1 MSTPRTRG
9 SPVDTDQLSLFSEPP
24 TSKIGDNLVEESF
37 DDRSDATLA
46 TWLSDPGA
54 LETSQADDG
63 QEPGEGQSASTS
75 SVRGSRADWEPAL
88 RVDGGSEG
96 GLPGGVGDRDEG
108 VGISSGRGRP
118 APVVIR
124 SSDTQPESSLAHD
137 LRITTSHAIGQGTLK
152 QKAQANLDA
161 IRILKIIEADNRP
174 AAPEEKAAL
183 VKYSGW
189 GAMPNAFA
197 VQPPGEWRD
206 VADELR
212 DLLTADEYASARAST
227 PNAHYTSPEVIQAIW
242 GAMERFGLQP
252 GAQILEPSV
261 GVGHFFGLMPEGLH
275 EGATRTGVELD
286 SISARI
292 ARKLYSDSTIYAKA
306 FEDTPLPKDFFDA
319 AVGNVPFGNYPVFD
333 PAYRRSPQ
341 LTRSIHD
348 YFLTKTLDVVRPGG
362 LLALITSRYTMD
374 KEDSTVR
381 RHLAE
386 GSHLLGA
393 VRLPNT
399 TFKVNAG
406 TEVTTDILFLQKRAP
421 QTPARLES
429 WLELRTVD
437 TADGP
442 LHINEY
448 FARHPEMM
456 LGRMGIASGQYGDSP
471 ALIGNLAPDA
481 LQKAVF
487 LLPASVYTRSA
498 SADRALRVDFDQV
511 PAAGAVKEGGL
522 AEQDGQIVV
531 RHGNTFET
539 LKVPASVRARIR
551 GMLQVRDSVREVFR
565 TQLSE
570 APDHI
575 IVAAR
580 QRLNAAYNLFTSRF
594 GPLNARENVK
604 AFAGDPDQPLLLS
617 LEEFDPETKRATK
630 TAIFDRRTLERYRP
644 VERAESASE
653 ALLVSLNETGQ
664 IDWPR
669 MESLTGRSS
678 AELQKELGPLV
689 YRNPENATWETADR
703 YLSGNVRT
711 KLAAAEAA
719 EQSDPAYHRNVEAL
733 KAVQPKDLEPTEIE
747 ARFGSPWIPPSD
759 VRDFVTELLDVPRDS
774 VRIGYAEKIATW
786 TVELD
791 YQAKYV
797 VNNTTTHG
805 TSRFR
810 ASELI
815 EQSLNGRTPTA
826 YDEHEDGSRTVN
838 QLETIAAREKQQ
850 QLKDRFRDWVWE
862 DRERAERLAKEY
874 NFRFNNIRLRD
885 FDGSHLTLPGMV
897 RTSLR
902 DGDLSPHQKNAIWRI
917 LQGGSPLLAH
927 VVGAG
932 KTWTMAAAAMEL
944 RRLGLAKKPMF
955 VVPNHLVDQWGAE
968 FLKLYPQ
975 ATLFVAGKDH
985 FESGNRQQAMAR
997 IATGTYDAVIVA
1009 HRSFEFLPV
1018 SDAYFNRFLEKQLAE
1033 LDVEIG
1039 LAQESKDENRRI
1051 VKELEKAKKRLTV
1064 RLKKRADRDSKD
1076 RTMTFEEL
1084 GIDQLFVDEADLYKN
1099 LGYVTKMNRI
1109 AGLPNSDSNRAF
1121 DMFLKI
1127 RYLQEQSDGRGVV
1140 FATGTPISN
1149 TLAEMYTMLR
1159 YLGPE
1164 MHSERNVD
1172 HFDSWA
1178 ANFAEAVTSLELAP
1192 DGSGYRMH
1200 TRFAK
1205 FINLPEL
1212 LSMFR
1217 TVADVQ
1223 TADMLNLPRP
1233 ALENGKPTSVAA
1245 PASPEL
1251 KAFIRTLT
1259 ERAERLRKERVDPTV
1274 DNMLKITGEGRKAA
1288 LDMRLVDPAASPGDG
1303 TKIDLAVTR
1312 ILEIW
1317 KETQNDR
1324 STQLVFSDLS
1334 TPDSQRFN
1342 VYDDVRSKLVH
1353 AGVPAAEIAFIHD
1366 ADTDAA
1372 KKVLFDA
1379 VNGGRIR
1386 VLLGSTEKM
1395 GAGTNVQR
1403 RLVALHHLDA
1413 PWRPRDIEQREG
1425 RILRQGNT
1433 SKEVQI
1439 YRYVTEGSFDAY
1451 MWQTLETKARFIQ
1464 QVMRGETSVRSAE
1477 DLESGALTYAEIKA
1491 IASGNPLVVEKIK
1504 IDTEIRKLDQLRAV
1518 HANQQRHI
1526 RWQIRDLPR
1535 QIAEERQHL
1544 AHIEADI
1551 ATRNSTD
1558 SHEFSMT
1565 VGNRLFSGKG
1575 AREAAANALTRAVL
1589 SWRDDQTSQS
1599 RGAIAGFE
1607 ILSKG
1612 KSTGFGL
1619 DQDERLPQLY
1629 VRGRATYPANL
1640 NAANPVGTVQSIEHA
1655 LRNLDKLAVEQHMRL
1670 TRIEK
1675 ELADYQSHAER
1686 HFEHEERLKQLLDR
1700 QSELNSL
1707 LDLDKSDQQ
1716 AAGSFPDKD
1725 ASEISGVVAAAMPK
1739 RDELAKAAEAYMRSS
1754 GTAIREMPI
1763 TEHLAPQDGSVT
1775 GRAVAQDE
1783 THVAVATAA
1792 NTFVVVDAT
1801 SLRKVVQI
1809 GQRLSLRFR
1818 EGRGSIDT
1826 DRHRGR

>member
-1 MSTPRTRG
+1 
-9 SPVDTDQLSLFSEPP
+9 
-24 TSKIGDNLVEESF
+24 
-37 DDRSDATLA
+37 
-46 TWLSDPGA
+46 
-54 LETSQADDG
+54 
-63 QEPGEGQSASTS
+63 
-75 SVRGSRADWEPAL
+75 
-88 RVDGGSEG
+88 
-96 GLPGGVGDRDEG
+96 
-108 VGISSGRGRP
+108 
-118 APVVIR
+118 
-124 SSDTQPESSLAHD
+124 
-137 LRITTSHAIGQGTLK
+137 
-152 QKAQANLDA
+152 
-161 IRILKIIEADNRP
+161 
-174 AAPEEKAAL
+174 
-183 VKYSGW
+183 
-189 GAMPNAFA
+189 
-197 VQPPGEWRD
+197 
-206 VADELR
+206 
-212 DLLTADEYASARAST
+212 
-227 PNAHYTSPEVIQAIW
+227 
-242 GAMERFGLQP
+242 
-252 GAQILEPSV
+252 
-261 GVGHFFGLMPEGLH
+261 
-275 EGATRTGVELD
+275 
-286 SISARI
+286 
-292 ARKLYSDSTIYAKA
+292 
-306 FEDTPLPKDFFDA
+306 
-319 AVGNVPFGNYPVFD
+319 
-333 PAYRRSPQ
+333 
-341 LTRSIHD
+341 
-348 YFLTKTLDVVRPGG
+348 
-362 LLALITSRYTMD
+362 
-374 KEDSTVR
+374 
-381 RHLAE
+381 
-386 GSHLLGA
+386 
-393 VRLPNT
+393 
-399 TFKVNAG
+399 
-406 TEVTTDILFLQKRAP
+406 VTTDILFLQKRSQAP
-421 QTPARLES
+421 THGES
-429 WLELRTVD
+429 WIELRSID

-442 LHINEY
+442 IQVNEY

-456 LGRMGIASGQYGDSP
+456 LGRMGIETGQYGDAP
-471 ALIGNLAPDA
+471 ALIGNLAPEA
-481 LQKAVF
+481 LEKAVS
-487 LLPASVYTRSA
+487 LLPAAVYKGQSGPT
-498 SADRALRVDFDQV
+498 RALRLDLDQV
-511 PAAGAVKEGGL
+511 PAAGAVKEGAL
-522 AEQDGQIVV
+522 AEQDSEIVV
-531 RHGNTFET
+531 RHGDAFET
-539 LKVPASVRARIR
+539 LKLPASVQARIR

-570 APDHI
+570 APDQT
-575 IVAAR
+575 IVGAR
-580 QRLNAAYNLFTSRF
+580 SRLNGVYDLFVSRF

-617 LEEFDPETKRATK
+617 LEEFNPETKRATK

-644 VERAESASE
+644 VERAETASE

-664 IDWPR
+664 IQWPR

-689 YRNPENATWETADR
+689 YRNPESATWETADR
-703 YLSGNVRT
+703 YLSGNVRA
-711 KLAAAEAA
+711 KLAIAEAA
-719 EQSDPAYHRNVEAL
+719 KQTDPAYHRNVEAL
-733 KAVQPKDLEPTEIE
+733 KAVQPKDLEPSEIE
-747 ARFGSPWIPPSD
+747 ARLGSSWIPPSD
-759 VRDFVTELLDVPRDS
+759 VRDFITELLDVPRNS
-774 VRIGYAEKIATW
+774 VKIGYAESIATW
-786 TVELD
+786 AVELD
-791 YQAKYV
+791 YGAKYV

-815 EQSLNGRTPTA
+815 EQSLNGRTPSA

-902 DGDLSPHQKNAIWRI
+902 DGDLSPHQKNAVWRI

-932 KTWTMAAAAMEL
+932 KTWTMTAAAMEL
-944 RRLGLAKKPMF
+944 RRLDLAKKPMF

-975 ATLFVAGKDH
+975 ARLFVAGKDH

-997 IATGTYDAVIVA
+997 IATGNYDAVIVA
-1009 HRSFEFLPV
+1009 HRSFELLPV
-1018 SDAYFNRFLEKQLAE
+1018 SDAYFNRFVEKQLAE
-1033 LDVEIG
+1033 LDAEIG
-1039 LAQESKDENRRI
+1039 LAQESKDDNRRI

-1064 RLKKRADRDSKD
+1064 RFKKRADRDSKD

-1084 GIDQLFVDEADLYKN
+1084 GVDQLFVDEADLYKN

-1127 RYLQEQSDGRGVV
+1127 RYIQEQSDGRGVV

-1149 TLAEMYTMLR
+1149 TLAEMYTTLR
-1159 YLGPE
+1159 YLGPD

-1212 LSMFR
+1212 LSMFHS
-1217 TVADVQ
+1217 VADVQ

-1233 ALENGKPTSVAA
+1233 ALENGKPATVAA

-1288 LDMRLVDPAASPGDG
+1288 LDMRLVDPAAKPTQE
-1303 TKIDLAVTR
+1303 TKIDLAVAR
-1312 ILEIW
+1312 ILKIW

-1334 TPDSQRFN
+1334 IPDPERFN
-1342 VYDDVRSKLVH
+1342 VYDDVRSKLLGSGIP
-1353 AGVPAAEIAFIHD
+1353 AGEIAFIHD

-1379 VNGGRIR
+1379 VNAGRVR

-1451 MWQTLETKARFIQ
+1451 MWQTLEIKARFIQ

-1491 IASGNPLVVEKIK
+1491 IASGNPAVVEKIK
-1504 IDTEIRKLDQLRAV
+1504 VDSEIRKLDQLWAV

-1535 QIAEERQHL
+1535 QIAEEKQHL
-1544 AHIEADI
+1544 DHIEADI
-1551 ATRNSTD
+1551 ATRNAAGSC
-1558 SHEFSMT
+1558 EFSMT
-1565 VGNRLFSGKG
+1565 VGNRVYSGKG
-1575 AREAAANALTRAVL
+1575 AREAAASALTRAVL
-1589 SWRDDQTSQS
+1589 SWRDDQTMRP
-1599 RGAIAGFE
+1599 RGAFGGFE
-1607 ILSKG
+1607 ILSRG
-1612 KSTGFGL
+1612 KSAGFAL
-1619 DQDERLPQLY
+1619 DRDDERVPHLF
-1629 VRGRATYPANL
+1629 VRGQATYPANL
-1640 NAANPVGTVQSIEHA
+1640 NATNPVGTVQSIEHV
-1655 LRNLDKLAVEQHMRL
+1655 LRNLDKLAAEQQDRL
-1670 TRIEK
+1670 VRIEK
-1675 ELADYQSHAER
+1675 ELGDYQLQAER
-1686 HFEHEERLKQLLDR
+1686 PFEHEERLKYLLGR

-1707 LDLDKSDQQ
+1707 LDLDKGDQQ
-1716 AAGSFPDKD
+1716 GADSVPDKD
-1725 ASEISGVVAAAMPK
+1725 VPEIGEVVAAAMPRK
-1739 RDELAKAAEAYMRSS
+1739 DEVAKMAEAYMRSA

-1763 TEHLAPQDGSVT
+1763 TERMPPQAGSVT
-1775 GRAVAQDE
+1775 GRAVAKDE
-1783 THVAVATAA
+1783 SHIAVATAA
-1792 NTFVVVDAT
+1792 NNFVVVEAT
-1801 SLRKVVQI
+1801 SLGRAVQV
-1809 GQRLSLRFR
+1809 GERLSLRFR
-1818 EGRGSIDT
+1818 EGRASIDN
-1826 DRHRGR
+1826 DRNRGR